1 MKRKR
6 ILCCTL
12 IALNLALIFGNSA
25 MPGST
30 STGISDGFLSLL
42 QGAIPG
48 LGSLTSFLI
57 RKLAHF
63 SEFTCLG
70 LLLGRMFR
78 LLGFRGFPAFTSP
91 AFFGI
96 LAACTDETIQYFVPG
111 RDSNLIDV
119 WIDVCGVFTG
129 ILFLFFGYF
138 CIGRRSKQKKDK
150 PSGGTL

>member
-48 LGSLTSFLI
+48 LGSVTSFLI

-119 WIDVCGVFTG
+119 CGVFTG
-129 ILFLFFGYF
+129 ILFLFLGYF

>member
-48 LGSLTSFLI
+48 LGSVTSFLI

-96 LAACTDETIQYFVPG
+96 LAACTDETIQ
-111 RDSNLIDV
+111 
-119 WIDVCGVFTG
+119 
-129 ILFLFFGYF
+129 
-138 CIGRRSKQKKDK
+138 
-150 PSGGTL
+150 